1 MLPAPLR
8 LIAVAILSASA
19 AFLLIYQQWLWGSV
33 AAFFAITLAYIQ
45 FRLGPVVSALRYLY
59 RGDTRRCEKELKRVK
74 RPEKLPLQ
82 LQGYYHFCHGYLYTQ
97 KGNLPLAATAFRT
110 ALDKGIRLDN
120 DKAVAHV
127 SIAHAEASA
136 GKKAEARKH
145 LKAAKE
151 LPHNEA
157 VAQAIT
163 QVERML

>member
-1 MLPAPLR
+1 MLPGPLR
-8 LIAVAILSASA
+8 IIAVIILSAA
-19 AFLLIYQQWLWGSV
+19 ARFLLLYQQWFWGSV
-33 AAFFAITLAYIQ
+33 AVVLSLSMAYIQ

-59 RGDTRRCEKELKRVK
+59 RGDTKRCEKELSRVK

-82 LQGYYHFCHGYLYTQ
+82 LQGYYHFCQGYLHSQ
-97 KGNLPLAATAFRT
+97 KGNLAIAATAFRT
-110 ALDKGIRLDN
+110 ALEKGIRLDN

-127 SIAHAEASA
+127 SIAHAEASS

-145 LKAAKE
+145 LKLAKE

-163 QVERML
+163 QVERMV